1 MDILKNQVLTEKTIR
16 LLQRNQ
22 YTFDVTIRSNKTEIK
37 SWIEQFFNVRI
48 KGMNSHRLPNKKKR
62 RGKTFKYF
70 GHSKNKR
77 MIITLK
83 KNYSIPLFLNE

>member
-37 SWIEQFFNVRI
+37 YWIEQFFNVKV
-48 KGMNSHRLPNKKKR
+48 KGMNSHWLPNKKKR
-62 RGKTFKYF
+62 GEKTYS
-70 GHSKNKR
+70 GHKKR
-77 MIITLK
+77 MIITLQK
-83 KNYSIPLFLNE
+83 DYSIPLFLNE

>member
-22 YTFDVTIRSNKTEIK
+22 YTFDVTIQSNKDEIK
-37 SWIEQFFNVRI
+37 YWIEQFFNVRV

-62 RGKTFKYF
+62 GGKTVKYS
-70 GHSKNKR
+70 GHKKR
-77 MIITLK
+77 MIITLQK
-83 KNYSIPLFLNE
+83 DYSIPLFLNE